1 MNSRKDF
8 HQGDVIMMN
17 FDPTKGYEQA
27 GYRPALVV
35 SNDDFNMMCG
45 GVIKV
50 VAITTNEKEFPLH
63 VEIPE
68 GLPVHGRVGLDHE
81 RSIDSRSKA
90 RECKYVC
97 SVPSEFLDEILRKLA
112 LTYKKSH

>member
-1 MNSRKDF
+1 
-8 HQGDVIMMN
+8 MMN
-17 FDPTKGYEQA
+17 FDPTKGHEQN

-50 VAITTNEKEFPLH
+50 AAITSNEKEFPLH
-63 VEIPE
+63 VEIPA
-68 GLPVHGRVGLDHE
+68 GLPVHGVVELDHE
-81 RSIDSRSKA
+81 RSIDSWA
-90 RECKYVC
+90 RARNVKYVC

-112 LTYKKSH
+112 LTYKKSR

>member
-1 MNSRKDF
+1 MNSNVTF
-8 HQGDVIMMN
+8 NQGDIIMMN
-17 FDPTKGYEQA
+17 FDPTKGHEQH

-35 SNDDFNMMCG
+35 SSDDFNVMCG

-50 VAITTNEKEFPLH
+50 VAITSNEKDFPLH
-63 VEIPE
+63 IEIPA
-68 GLPVHGRVGLDHE
+68 GLPIHGRVELDHE
-81 RSIDSRSKA
+81 RSIDSRSKD

-97 SVPSEFLDEILRKLA
+97 SVPSEFLDEILQKLG